1 VKIRHKVLT
10 LLLAV
15 FVVLALVEWGVEE
28 MLLLPR
34 FEQIELEA
42 AHTAM
47 QRIRYGVNQAL
58 AGLQVSANDWGNW
71 ADTYR
76 FMQDRNAAFAQENL
90 SLAALKQLHLT
101 DVAFVDVDGHVLAWR
116 SMDAPAGAPPPAEI
130 FPGGALPPGSPWLY
144 NLRNVH
150 SGQGLIATRRGVMLA
165 AVAPVL
171 DGFGHGPSR
180 GMVFMGRL
188 LTDVE
193 VADIGARSLTS
204 VTLEAQRRAGG
215 GPLSIPAARGPEEDP
230 VALSRDLTH
239 VYHAFADVEGL
250 PVMLLRIDVPRTIT
264 ARAATTIAYARSF
277 TFGAGIALLVFI
289 LVMLDRVVLAP
300 LSRVTRHASD
310 IGAGDDLTPRLGLQR
325 QDEIG
330 TLAGELDRMM
340 DRLADSRRRLIDHSF
355 ESGRAELAR
364 GILHNIGNAMTPL
377 GVRVANLQSRLH
389 EAPAADLERALE
401 ARATEPDGT
410 DRQADLD
417 EFIRLAAAETAQA
430 LRRADEDVAVIA
442 RQSGLVQAALTDQL
456 RTSRGASL
464 IESVDLRALV
474 DQSLEIVPDLC
485 REHARIVLDPSLHD
499 VGPVRVARTVLRLV
513 LQNLV
518 INAAEATRMAGR
530 GPDIVRLAATV
541 RRVDAREQLV
551 LTCEDAGV
559 GIPAENL
566 ERVFERG
573 FSTKGD
579 GGSRGIGLH
588 WCATAMNSLGGR
600 IWATSPGP
608 GHGATFHVLL
618 PLPAIIPVPAVVA
631 A

>member
-1 VKIRHKVLT
+1 MKIRHKVLT

-90 SLAALKQLHLT
+90 SLAALKQLH
-101 DVAFVDVDGHVLAWR
+101 
-116 SMDAPAGAPPPAEI
+116 
-130 FPGGALPPGSPWLY
+130 
-144 NLRNVH
+144 
-150 SGQGLIATRRGVMLA
+150 
-165 AVAPVL
+165 
-171 DGFGHGPSR
+171 
-180 GMVFMGRL
+180 